1 MLGYNFQ
8 GSKLAKLW
16 LYGITLASIILT
28 TQIATAETVMEK
40 VARTGVLTAGTSK
53 DASPFAYADRE
64 GQLVGYSVDML
75 ALIKKQLEKEL
86 GRKIELKLVAIA
98 PKDRIPQL
106 VENNVDI
113 ICDASSFTW
122 KRDRKID
129 FSVSYSI
136 TGTRLLVKQ
145 DNYLPISQSLVGKL
159 IGVLP
164 GTTNELA
171 MKQAE
176 PRAKIVYFDDRAEG
190 FSALERGKIDAF
202 AGDSILLESWLQT
215 VKNSEDFA
223 IVGHYSKEGVACM
236 IPEDN
241 SQFLNNVN
249 YALIRFMQNF
259 LAGKRESVVVFDR
272 WFGFQGIVP
281 LSKDLRELMLETMQL
296 VVDFKEEI
304 PAREL

>member
-86 GRKIELKLVAIA
+86 GRKIQLKLVAIA

-122 KRDRKID
+122 ERDRKID

-145 DNYLPISQSLVGKL
+145 DNYLPISQSLVGKR

-272 WFGFQGIVP
+272 WFGFQGRVP